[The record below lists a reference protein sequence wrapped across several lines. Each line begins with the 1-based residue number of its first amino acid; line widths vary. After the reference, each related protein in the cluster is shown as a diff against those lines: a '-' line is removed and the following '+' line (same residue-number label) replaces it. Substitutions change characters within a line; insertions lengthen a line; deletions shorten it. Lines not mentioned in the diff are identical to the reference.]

1 MDTGLISATATGDQV
16 AEIVDKIDDAV
27 SGYPYSHVIMGCL
40 ALVIVTQKPDI
51 TPEAL
56 EKAIFDVSQYVVMLL
71 GDQGDTSAN

>member
-16 AEIVDKIDDAV
+16 AEIVDKIDAAV
-27 SGYPYSHVIMGCL
+27 AGYPYTHVIMGCL

-56 EKAIFDVSQYVVMLL
+56 EKASKSRDTKGCTSLAVVGKRDV
-71 GDQGDTSAN
+71 N